1 MLECRLARETR
12 MLTRVTVVAVAVAVA
27 SYGAGEVAQAC
38 PPPVRSDVNYAQGGA
53 TSGTGSFVDLY
64 QPALAQ
70 AIRAF
75 GLDLGGLDR
84 QVTLAEK
91 TLFDVDPR
99 SDVFWVWAGAND
111 YIVGERDPTLPPAR
125 IGAALERLYT
135 GVGARVFVV
144 PNLPALG
151 FFPAIA
157 ASSPTASAGMNQLA
171 GGHNQV
177 LAGVLAQF
185 AAAHPDATVIP
196 VDAWNAFLPLLGD
209 PRFENVTQSC
219 VDVAVPA
226 GLGCDAWLFVDG
238 LHVSTLAQA
247 AFAQAAAG
255 AVRAALGAA
264 PVRRIIGFG
273 DSFSDTGEL
282 FDTELRATGV
292 GSPPAPLYYQGRFS
306 NGPVAFDY
314 LQDLLA
320 VEVPTRFFAQP
331 LAASVTAAPPSH
343 GHGQG
348 AIFGRLDLVGSVL
361 VPGRILTPGPAS
373 GQVTLDFGGG
383 ASCRYR
389 PAPAGASAYL
399 LDRCSDGSSASAR
412 VDVRHRVTVVAEG
425 CGLTSLRVE
434 LLYY

>member
-1 MLECRLARETR
+1 
-12 MLTRVTVVAVAVAVA
+12 VTVVAVAVAVA
-27 SYGAGEVAQAC
+27 SFGGLEATQAC
-38 PPPVRSDVNYAQGGA
+38 PPAVRSDVNYAQGGA

-70 AIRAF
+70 AIRAH

-91 TLFDVDPR
+91 TLFDVDPQR
-99 SDVFWVWAGAND
+99 DLFWVWAGAND
-111 YIVGERDPTLPPAR
+111 YIVGDRDPTLPPAR

-135 GVGARVFVV
+135 NVGARVFVV

-151 FFPAIA
+151 AFPAIA

-177 LAGVLAQF
+177 LAGVLAHF

-196 VDAWNAFLPLLGD
+196 VDVWSVFLPFLGD
-209 PRFENVTQSC
+209 PRFTNVTQSC

-238 LHVSTLAQA
+238 LHLHTLAQA
-247 AFAQAAAG
+247 AFAQAAAV
-255 AVRAALGAA
+255 AVRAALGDA

-306 NGPVAFDY
+306 NGPVAYDY
-314 LQDLLA
+314 LQDLLG
-320 VEVPTRFFAQP
+320 VEVPTRYFAQP
-331 LAASVTAAPPSH
+331 LAASITAAPRAH
-343 GHGQG
+343 GAAGL
-348 AIFGRLDLVGSVL
+348 FGRLDLAGTVL
-361 VPGRILTPGPAS
+361 VPGKILAPGGAA
-373 GQVTLDFGGG
+373 GAVTLDFGGG
-383 ASCRYR
+383 VSCRYR
-389 PAPAGASAYL
+389 AGSGGSSTAYYL
-399 LDRCSDGSSASAR
+399 FEGCSDGSPAAAR
-412 VDVRHRVTVVAEG
+412 VDVRRRVTVAAEG
-425 CGLTSLRVE
+425 CGLTSLTVE